1 MRNLVTGFFA
11 VVIGLFAVSFATIM
25 ALFLGLA
32 AMIAKPFIKRKLAA
46 EGMQFEEN
54 NFTEGFAGQDET
66 MNSVFRQQRQTTAN
80 VIDGEYEDVTSR
92 KF

>member
-1 MRNLVTGFFA
+1 MRNLFTGFFA
-11 VVIGLFAVSFATIM
+11 VVIGLFAVSFAAIM
-25 ALFLGLA
+25 ALFLGIA

-46 EGMQFEEN
+46 EGMQYEEK

-80 VIDGEYEDVTSR
+80 VIDGECEDVTSR